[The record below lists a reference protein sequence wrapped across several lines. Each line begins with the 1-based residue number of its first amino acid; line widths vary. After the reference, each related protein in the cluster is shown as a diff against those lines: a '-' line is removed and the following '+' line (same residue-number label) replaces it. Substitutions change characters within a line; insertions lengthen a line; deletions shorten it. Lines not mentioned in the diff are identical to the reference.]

1 MMQIQNS
8 TPEDLATILALYDSA
23 IEHQKKVFNK
33 HWQPF
38 DPQMIEREI
47 EEKRQWKMVIDNQI
61 VCIFAITYN
70 DPIIWKEK
78 DKAPSLYLHR
88 IVTHPDHRGNFFV
101 KDIIAWALK
110 FCREHGKQFIRMDTF
125 GDNQKL
131 IDYYVACG
139 FKFLG
144 LTTLGAA
151 DDLPK
156 HYRNASLSLFE
167 IQVSH

>member
-1 MMQIQNS
+1 MYIQNS
-8 TPEDLATILALYDSA
+8 TPDDLATIMSLYDSA
-23 IEHQKKVFNK
+23 IEHQKKVFTK

-38 DPQMIEREI
+38 DRQLIEREI
-47 EEKRQWKMVIDNQI
+47 KEERQWKMVIDDQI
-61 VCIFAITYN
+61 VCIFAITNN

-78 DKAPSLYLHR
+78 DKNPSLYLHR

-101 KDIIAWALK
+101 KDIIAWALN
-110 FCREHGKQFIRMDTF
+110 FGREHGKQFIRMDTF

-139 FKFLG
+139 FNFLG

-167 IQVSH
+167 IPVQ

>member
-1 MMQIQNS
+1 MLIQNS
-8 TPEDLATILALYDSA
+8 TPDDLATILSLYHSA
-23 IEHQKKVFNK
+23 TEYQKTVFTK
-33 HWQPF
+33 YWQPF
-38 DPQMIEREI
+38 DRQMIEQEI
-47 EEKRQWKMVIDNQI
+47 AEKRQWKMVIDQKI

-78 DKAPSLYLHR
+78 DSDPSIYLHR

-101 KDIIAWALK
+101 KDIIAWALN
-110 FCREHGKQFIRMDTF
+110 FGRAHGKQFIRMDTF

-139 FKFLG
+139 FTFLG

-156 HYRNASLSLFE
+156 HYKNASLSLFE
-167 IQVSH
+167 IPIGKG

>member
-1 MMQIQNS
+1 MLIQNS
-8 TPEDLATILALYDSA
+8 TPADLNTMLALYDSA
-23 IEHQKKVFNK
+23 IEHQKKVFTK

-38 DPQMIEREI
+38 DRQMIEREI
-47 EEKRQWKMVIDNQI
+47 QEKRQWKMIVDGQV
-61 VCIFAITYN
+61 VCIFCITYN

-78 DKAPSLYLHR
+78 DKDPAIYLHR
-88 IVTHPDHRGNFFV
+88 IVTHPDHRGKFFV
-101 KDIIAWALK
+101 KDIIAWALE
-110 FCREHGKQFIRMDTF
+110 FARRNGKKFIRMDTF

-139 FKFLG
+139 FNFLG

-156 HYRNASLSLFE
+156 HYTNASLSLFE
-167 IQVSH
+167 IPC